1 MLQNATPLRKSAPGP
16 PNSSDEHVSCTA
28 PATENASLQILF
40 KCPMPAIVFGNAT
53 KPSVLLTFDEVR
65 NPLRLPRNTTSERPK
80 VDGASGVFNVLTFE
94 MCFAPQQRALFR
106 HLNFKNC
113 SDSEVFCAF
122 WLRHVLRATM
132 ACNFSSLIWPAGS
145 APTALANLLFDPPEP
160 QIIGKTQC
168 FVTFLFAHLD
178 LLSSE
183 TFSFLIFFLLLFSSL
198 LWLFPPLLFNICPVW
213 LLNFLRPW
221 FSHEYLHLVQ
231 GNPHVFD
238 DTRLRGSKSPAAT
251 PESSPWAPWVPLPPD
266 AAPWTSHCRPP
277 QATDLCSRCLPSKDG
292 RVDTPPNRHVPMF
305 LG

>member
-40 KCPMPAIVFGNAT
+40 KCPMPAIVFRNAT

-80 VDGASGVFNVLTFE
+80 VDGTPGVFNVLTFE

-198 LWLFPPLLFNICPVW
+198 TLPTSAFQYLSSLTSKLPSTMIFPWIPPSS
-213 LLNFLRPW
+213 P
-221 FSHEYLHLVQ
+221 
-231 GNPHVFD
+231 G
-238 DTRLRGSKSPAAT
+238 KSPCIRWHPLARVQVACSNAWIFAVSSMSSVAT
-251 PESSPWAPWVPLPPD
+251 RCCAVNFALPPSAGD
-266 AAPWTSHCRPP
+266 GSVF
-277 QATDLCSRCLPSKDG
+277 SLPAQQGWEGWHTTK
-292 RVDTPPNRHVPMF
+292 
-305 LG
+305 